1 MTDPDLRMAAA
12 SVEAVRAMQPIQ
24 LNFLISASPNVIDAR
39 PKLAARLITGEV
51 A

>member
-12 SVEAVRAMQPIQ
+12 SVEAIRAMHPVV
-24 LNFLISASPNVIDAR
+24 LNRLIAGAPNVLDAR
-39 PKLAARLITGEV
+39 PKLAARLITGEG